1 MAPLP
6 SRYLHTIYRR
16 VVLVL
21 LGTKVF
27 PSPSTLDII
36 MDLAAHSEPFLKVA
50 QTHLRIKHTIFSQ
63 GQAHAGMAAGTRN
76 LMKMAVPRVAEQLEA
91 NPGYSLLIIGY
102 SLGRQLL

>member
-1 MAPLP
+1 MSLYI
-6 SRYLHTIYRR
+6 SYRR

-36 MDLAAHSEPFLKVA
+36 MDLAAHSEPFLKVPKA
-50 QTHLRIKHTIFSQ
+50 HVRIKHSIFAQ

-76 LMKMAVPRVAEQLEA
+76 LMKMAVPRVAAQLEA

>member
-1 MAPLP
+1 M
-6 SRYLHTIYRR
+6 
-16 VVLVL
+16 LVL

-27 PSPSTLDII
+27 PSPSPLDII
-36 MDLAAHSEPFLKVA
+36 MDLAAHSEPFLKVPKA
-50 QTHLRIKHTIFSQ
+50 HVRIKHSIFAQ

-76 LMKMAVPRVAEQLEA
+76 LMKMAVPRVAAQLEA